1 MARIAKLYH
10 NFTRAERLLW
20 LGSAVVVT
28 VFYAVFDGSH
38 PLTLLSSLIGVSYL
52 IFNARGN
59 PIGQVLVI
67 LFSLLYGYIS
77 WTFAYYGEM
86 VTYLG
91 MTMPMAVIALI
102 AWLKNPFQGNR
113 AEVEMTRLA
122 GGEIGFMFALAAA
135 VTVLFYFILRAFHTA
150 NLLPSTLSVTTSF
163 LAVYLTARRSPWY
176 AVAYA
181 MNDVVLLVLWT
192 LASLEDTSYVS
203 VLACFAVFLVND
215 IYSFFSWRRI
225 RARQQREQKT
235 PPRASR

>member
-1 MARIAKLYH
+1 MNRVSGLYH
-10 NFTRAERLLW
+10 YFSRAERLLW
-20 LGSAVVVT
+20 LGSAAAVT
-28 VFYAVFDGSH
+28 VFYLLFDGTR
-38 PLTLLSSLIGVSYL
+38 PLSLLASLIGVTYL

-102 AWLKNPFQGNR
+102 AWLRNPFQGNR
-113 AEVEMTRLA
+113 AEVEMTRLR
-122 GGEIGFMFALAAA
+122 GREIGFMFALSAG
-135 VTVLFYFILRAFHTA
+135 VTAGFYFILRAFHTA

-181 MNDVVLLVLWT
+181 MNDVVLLVLWS
-192 LASLEDTSYVS
+192 LASLENPAYVS
-203 VLACFAVFLVND
+203 VIACFAVFLVND
-215 IYSFFSWRRI
+215 VYSFFSWRAI
-225 RARQQREQKT
+225 RARQNSQKEWNAT
-235 PPRASR
+235 D